1 MHTCES
7 NIYLPWLMEG
17 GRYLRVH
24 NGQCFLYHDCGAFQ
38 VSRGSPPEQTVA
50 RVKEFILQLE
60 GLFRCLGGGVERTTP
75 SIVDAVD
82 SMEAERGGNVKAM
95 LDSWIDAAIFMKQ
108 AQRARRLQQFDE
120 DGEEQAGGIGIANA
134 GGWAQSIATAL

>member
-1 MHTCES
+1 
-7 NIYLPWLMEG
+7 
-17 GRYLRVH
+17 
-24 NGQCFLYHDCGAFQ
+24 
-38 VSRGSPPEQTVA
+38 
-50 RVKEFILQLE
+50 VKEFILQLE

-75 SIVDAVD
+75 SIVDAVY
-82 SMEAERGGNVKAM
+82 SMEAERGGNIKA